1 LTFFQEHHSIFN
13 KIMKNNKKSAKLFFI
28 VFVLCFSCVGFV
40 SGNEKGKSLIELK
53 RENGKIILITKFHLI
68 PPGSTKV
75 KENIPYKKLGQLNL
89 KTKKDLVKYAKISID
104 FFEKKLKER
113 ILKGEQVELK
123 EAYFDI
129 YRDFMGKYFID
140 MVYAVYELKK

>member
-1 LTFFQEHHSIFN
+1 
-13 KIMKNNKKSAKLFFI
+13 MKNNKKSAKLFFI

>member
-1 LTFFQEHHSIFN
+1 
-13 KIMKNNKKSAKLFFI
+13 MKNNKKSAKLFFI

-40 SGNEKGKSLIELK
+40 SGNEKKKSLIELK

>member
-1 LTFFQEHHSIFN
+1 MKN
-13 KIMKNNKKSAKLFFI
+13 KTMKNNKKSAKLFFI
-28 VFVLCFSCVGFV
+28 VFVLYFSCVGFV

-53 RENGKIILITKFHLI
+53 RQNGKIILITKFHLI

-75 KENIPYKKLGQLNL
+75 KENIPYKKLAQLNL